1 MKVIVYDNLELESKH
16 GFKIQN
22 SKFKIQNSKT
32 TNRKAHKGNNTLN
45 FVRLSI
51 TDLY

>member
-22 SKFKIQNSKT
+22 SNT